1 MKTRLLL
8 ILLLLNSAAFA
19 QVSDSDSHYS
29 VKTALTKESILIG
42 DRVGLTISVLVPESC
57 KVTFP
62 ALSDS
67 LMKGIELVNKPT
79 FETVPLKNKQNEQIL
94 KLLITS
100 FDSGSYQLP
109 ELKIAVADGIRVD
122 TVLSKPLIL
131 VVNNLPKDKAV
142 KDIYD
147 IKAPYEEPLTF
158 KEVAPWAL
166 GGILLAALIFL
177 LFIYLKRRR
186 ENRPFSFLQKHVD
199 PPHVV
204 ALRELEKIKLEKLYT
219 SENHK
224 YYYTRLIDTLRIYI
238 EGRYEVNAM
247 EQTTDEILFGLKQ
260 VGLPVDEQYK
270 ELQEMLTLADLVK
283 FAKYT
288 PFVSDNENS
297 LKVAFDFVENTK
309 PAEEVKEVV
318 VSEDVNQEKNE
329 EILELSQDHKI
340 LSEQ

>member
-1 MKTRLLL
+1 MKTRLLS
-8 ILLLLNSAAFA
+8 ILLLLNISAFA
-19 QVSDSDSHYS
+19 QVSDSDSQYS
-29 VKTALTKESILIG
+29 VKTTLSKDAILIG

-62 ALSDS
+62 SLSDS
-67 LMKGIELVNKPT
+67 LMKGVELVNKPK
-79 FETVPLKNKQNEQIL
+79 FETVKLKDKKNEQLI

-109 ELKIAVADGIRVD
+109 ELKIAIANGNKSD

-131 VVNNLPKDKAV
+131 VVNNLPKDKTI

-147 IKAPYEEPLTF
+147 IKAPIEEPLTF
-158 KEVAPWAL
+158 KEVAPWAF

-177 LFIYLKRRR
+177 LVIYLKRRR

-199 PPHVV
+199 PPHVI
-204 ALRELEKIKLEKLYT
+204 ALRELEKIKQEKLYI

-247 EQTTDEILFGLKQ
+247 EQTTDEILFALKQ
-260 VGLPVDEQYK
+260 VGFPVDEQYRQ
-270 ELQEMLTLADLVK
+270 LQETLILADLVK

-297 LKVAFDFVENTK
+297 LTVAFDFVEKTK
-309 PAEEVKEVV
+309 PAEEVKESVV
-318 VSEDVNQEKNE
+318 TEAVNQDKNE
-329 EILELSQDHKI
+329 EVVELSQEQDNKI
-340 LSEQ
+340 LS

>member
-1 MKTRLLL
+1 MKTRLLF
-8 ILLLLNSAAFA
+8 ILLLLNLAAFA
-19 QVSDSDSHYS
+19 QVSDSNSQYS
-29 VKTALTKESILIG
+29 VKTTLSKDNILIG
-42 DRVGLTISVLVPESC
+42 DRVGLTISVLAPESC

-79 FETVPLKNKQNEQIL
+79 LETVKLKNKQNEQIL

-109 ELKIAVADGIRVD
+109 ELKIAVADGNKID
-122 TVLSKPLIL
+122 TVLSKPITLI
-131 VVNNLPKDKAV
+131 VNTIPRDEKV
-142 KDIYD
+142 KDILD
-147 IKAPYEEPLTF
+147 VKPPIEEPITF
-158 KEVAPWAL
+158 KEVAPWAF

-177 LFIYLKRRR
+177 LVIYLKRRR
-186 ENRPFSFLQKHVD
+186 ENRPFSFLQKHID

-204 ALRELEKIKLEKLYT
+204 ALKELEKIKQEKLYL

-247 EQTTDEILFGLKQ
+247 EQTTDEILFGLKE
-260 VGLPVDEQYK
+260 VGFPVDEQYRQ
-270 ELQEMLTLADLVK
+270 LQETLTLADLVK

-297 LKVAFDFVENTK
+297 LKFAFDFVEKTK
-309 PAEEVKEVV
+309 PIEEVKETILTEEPK
-318 VSEDVNQEKNE
+318 SEIFEEKV
-329 EILELSQDHKI
+329 ELSNEQDNKI
-340 LSEQ
+340 LS